1 VWTEMEGGVSQN
13 PGGACGDKAASQ
25 LLGCVPRLA
34 GRAAGLVW

>member
-1 VWTEMEGGVSQN
+1 MWIEDGGGVSQN

-25 LLGCVPRLA
+25 LLGFVPRLA